1 MSTTES
7 ATRESYVDWL
17 RAVSLLVVV
26 LWHWAFTILR
36 WAPDGPHATN
46 PLGFFSGLW
55 ILTWLLQVLPVF
67 FYVGGYVHLTS
78 WERARARGDHLGHYI
93 WRHTQQLV
101 VPAAL
106 LTVTWAALG
115 VVLGLLFD
123 FRWIRGAVVLVISP
137 LWFLA
142 VYVALL
148 VILPLSLWL
157 HRKFDVVA
165 LVWLGGI
172 SMFVD
177 ILRFRYGL
185 QWAGWINMATVWG
198 LAHQAGFFYRR
209 IVIAPRRT
217 DFALL
222 WTGLFALMGL
232 VFSGL
237 YPGSMV
243 GVPGDRLSNMAPP
256 TFVIV
261 ALLTFQIGVAE
272 IARPAVERRLKRL
285 RWQRANLLINQFA
298 LPLFLFHTTAMALA
312 RAVGYFLFEGRIVD
326 DRAPD
331 LIWWLERPL
340 AVLGPLL
347 FMVPMI
353 AVFARRRAPGYVAS
367 QLE

>member
-1 MSTTES
+1 
-7 ATRESYVDWL
+7 
-17 RAVSLLVVV
+17 
-26 LWHWAFTILR
+26 
-36 WAPDGPHATN
+36 
-46 PLGFFSGLW
+46 
-55 ILTWLLQVLPVF
+55 
-67 FYVGGYVHLTS
+67 
-78 WERARARGDHLGHYI
+78 
-93 WRHTQQLV
+93 
-101 VPAAL
+101 
-106 LTVTWAALG
+106 
-115 VVLGLLFD
+115 
-123 FRWIRGAVVLVISP
+123 
-137 LWFLA
+137 
-142 VYVALL
+142 
-148 VILPLSLWL
+148 
-157 HRKFDVVA
+157 
-165 LVWLGGI
+165 
-172 SMFVD
+172 MFVD

-198 LAHQAGFFYRR
+198 LAHQTGFFYRR

-312 RAVGYFLFEGRIVD
+312 RAVGYFLFEGQIVD